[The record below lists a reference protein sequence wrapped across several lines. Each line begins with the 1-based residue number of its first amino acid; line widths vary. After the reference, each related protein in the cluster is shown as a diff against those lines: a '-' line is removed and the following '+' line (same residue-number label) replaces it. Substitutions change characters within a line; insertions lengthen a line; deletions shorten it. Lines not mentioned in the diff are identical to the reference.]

1 MSLELKIKSKHLSEE
16 ARIIRFEEHKLTKQV
31 GWFIKQHN
39 ATGSNEPAKVYDCK
53 AYWQRNGLREHR
65 VKDVRRENRATFLA
79 RAYISGQNYVD
90 VEIKRK
96 PEREYEFHQFIIPRI
111 VNMVA
116 KYGADKVP
124 IKIYDRTKGGYI
136 DNPELVK
143 VTVAVKAWLG
153 TTD

>member
-16 ARIIRFEEHKLTKQV
+16 ARIIRFEEHKLGKQV
-31 GWFIKQHN
+31 RWYIRQHET
-39 ATGSNEPAKVYDCK
+39 TGANETLSLYKCK
-53 AYWQRNGLREHR
+53 PHQQRSSLHEHR
-65 VKDVRRENRATFLA
+65 IKDVRRENRATFLA
-79 RAYISGQNYVD
+79 RAYIAGQNYLD

-96 PEREYEFHQFIIPRI
+96 PEREYEFYQFIIPRI

-153 TTD
+153 ATN